1 MDKARATKILEE
13 AGEQVKKIEAEIETL
28 TGSANKK
35 ARNAKSREIADIKKG
50 EDYVDAER
58 VLAGKEP
65 LQERNKG
72 ACNKVEEKKPEV
84 VVTGEVKGVV
94 TVKAIGAGAAEK
106 KEKKEKKGG
115 DSGGISAEERKELD
129 KLKEDVIARKKD
141 LKAEGMTG
149 GQMNKDAQIVAWV
162 KRMNELKEKAGEL
175 EKKEDKKK
183 EKKSKGDPE
192 ALENLKKEIEAYK
205 EKLKTEFGYTK
216 ADINKDEDIIA
227 MTKKL
232 KEMKA

>member
-1 MDKARATKILEE
+1 M
-13 AGEQVKKIEAEIETL
+13 G
-28 TGSANKK
+28 
-35 ARNAKSREIADIKKG
+35 
-50 EDYVDAER
+50 
-58 VLAGKEP
+58 
-65 LQERNKG
+65 
-72 ACNKVEEKKPEV
+72 
-84 VVTGEVKGVV
+84 
-94 TVKAIGAGAAEK
+94 
-106 KEKKEKKGG
+106 
-115 DSGGISAEERKELD
+115 
-129 KLKEDVIARKKD
+129 IARKKT
-141 LKAEGMTG
+141 LKEQGMTG
-149 GQMNKDAQIVAWV
+149 GQMNKDPEIVTWV

-192 ALENLKKEIEAYK
+192 AVENLKKEIEAYK

>member
-1 MDKARATKILEE
+1 MDKARAEKVLAEVDD
-13 AGEQVKKIEAEIETL
+13 QVKTIEAEIETL

-35 ARNAKSREIADIKKG
+35 ARNAKAKEAAALKKG

-65 LQERNKG
+65 MQDRNKC
-72 ACNKVEEKKPEV
+72 AANKVEEKKPEV

-94 TVKAIGAGAAEK
+94 AIKAIGGDGPK
-106 KEKKEKKGG
+106 KEKKEKKEAA
-115 DSGGISAEERKELD
+115 GISAEERKELD
-129 KLKEDVIARKKD
+129 KLKEDVIARKKE

-149 GQMNKDAQIVAWV
+149 GQMNKDAQIVTWV
-162 KRMNELKEKAGEL
+162 KRLNELKEKAGEL

-183 EKKSKGDPE
+183 AKVAKGGTE
-192 ALENLKKEIEAYK
+192 AIERLKQEIESYK
-205 EKLKTEFGYTK
+205 DKLKTEFGYTK
-216 ADINKDEDIIA
+216 ADINKDEDIVA

-232 KEMKA
+232 KEMKG

>member
-1 MDKARATKILEE
+1 MDKARAEKILAE
-13 AGEQVKKIEAEIETL
+13 AAEQIKKIEAEIETL

-35 ARNAKSREIADIKKG
+35 ARNQKSREIADIKKG

-65 LQERNKG
+65 LSEKNK
-72 ACNKVEEKKPEV
+72 AAVAAPVEEKKEEKKE
-84 VVTGEVKGVV
+84 EVKEDK
-94 TVKAIGAGAAEK
+94 KATKKADK
-106 KEKKEKKGG
+106 KEKKAE
-115 DSGGISAEERKELD
+115 SGGISPEERKELE
-129 KLKEDVIARKKD
+129 KLKEDVIARKKT
-141 LKAEGMTG
+141 LKEQGMTG
-149 GQMNKDAQIVAWV
+149 GQMNKDPEIVGWV

-192 ALENLKKEIEAYK
+192 AVENLKKEIEAYK
-205 EKLKTEFGYTK
+205 EKLKVEFGYTK

-232 KEMKA
+232 KEMKG